1 MIHIILILALFNIRS
16 CFSQSNTNDYDS
28 TNDLI
33 YYAKD
38 LKCGDIGDKHRL
50 FDLRGSEATLDNCK
64 EKCKNAP
71 LCKAFSMQSNIW
83 CIGCDICPSFKHTG
97 AQAYRRSKTKSGSEC
112 TSDLPDAAP
121 TTDSSCYLNKYD
133 TPKCLCPVKSF
144 PYGDGSACK
153 SSTTDTIC
161 VLYGNAHKKDWKQC
175 ICRENQICL
184 PAKSSNPG
192 NTACTADDMTWTKIM
207 TDHYCSNRLG
217 SGGENTESIQ
227 KNTLKECAEAVSSN
241 VKCGLEFNYGTGD
254 KWCDC
259 VAPATKCIGVTSDVS
274 VYWGYNVFK
283 IQNPSC
289 TTVKCSKAINE
300 CTTKVDASGMTDPCV
315 SGGSCSADH
324 KTKMCTYYQSVMA
337 CYPSCYCDD
346 ENFKAMVKVLEAE
359 LKKTGI
365 ESCSFTCGKVPEEE
379 SSVFGDFVW
388 IPIILL
394 VICCIRIAIIAKQR
408 RSNQTVNNNG
418 TGAVNND
425 GSHPR
430 VISIGTGAG
439 NATIRQHQLPTP
451 IALQP
456 MQPIGQPMQLAVQPM
471 QPIGQPMQPQQQY
484 LTKAQHGAAIRVV
497 QPNMIVQ
504 PVYNQQS
511 QIPGSVQPI
520 IVQPTLS
527 YNQPSQSAIPIAQVM
542 PIPIYN
548 GE

>member
-112 TSDLPDAAP
+112 TSDLPDAAS

-133 TPKCLCPVKSF
+133 TPKCLCPVKSS

-175 ICRENQICL
+175 ICRENQMCL

-192 NTACTADDMTWTKIM
+192 NTACTADDM
-207 TDHYCSNRLG
+207 
-217 SGGENTESIQ
+217 
-227 KNTLKECAEAVSSN
+227 
-241 VKCGLEFNYGTGD
+241 
-254 KWCDC
+254 
-259 VAPATKCIGVTSDVS
+259 
-274 VYWGYNVFK
+274 
-283 IQNPSC
+283 
-289 TTVKCSKAINE
+289 KAINE

-497 QPNMIVQ
+497 QPNMPQPMIVQ